1 MDEGTVG
8 AFDTILTGINKVGKA
23 IDTVAIAGGAAFVGM
38 GKSALSSLA
47 DYQQLSGGIEKLF
60 GSDAQSVIDNA
71 SKAFKTAGVSMN
83 EYMQQVT
90 GFSASLI
97 SSLGGDTAKAAQYA
111 DRIITDMADNA
122 NTFGTSLTSI
132 QYAYQGF
139 AKQNYTMLDNLRLGY
154 GGTKEEMERLI
165 SDASKMKEEQ
175 QQLNVVVKEGDMS
188 FGNIA
193 NAISVVQKKMN
204 ITGTTTRE
212 ASQTI
217 SGSISQMKAAWQNLL
232 TSIGT
237 GNNFEQALNDFVDSV
252 RTVANNI
259 GPAIKQMAPRLTQA
273 FIQVFQEIG
282 PIIAD
287 VITDMFVGALKSIP
301 KVISQTNS
309 VTKAF
314 IAMAAAIKGIQ
325 GLVVFV
331 NLVNQTSKL
340 ITNMKALKNWWDLA
354 GLALAKNT
362 IETIADTA
370 AKLANAVATG
380 VATVAQMALNA
391 AMAAAPYA
399 LVALLIAGLVA
410 GLALLVKHLYEA
422 TDGFQDWSSVS
433 ESFSNMMGKIG
444 GAIDNA
450 IHKIHQFGK
459 DTGITDAISN
469 ASQKINSF
477 LGNINSK
484 VANAISQVGSSI
496 KNGLSS
502 AIVNV
507 GNRLSDMGQSFSN
520 GFGNVVSTVSN
531 AMNNIGQTIRG
542 TASSFGNYASSGLSS
557 LSSNFS
563 NTLNNISSNISNWGS
578 TISSAFSNTFNSI
591 LTSVSNW
598 GSNMVS
604 SASTAV
610 NNMIDS
616 IKKAFSNIANDFASI
631 GANIVNGILKGFTN
645 TWNNFV
651 YKVKQGV
658 EDVKKLFQSM
668 FDIHSPSR
676 WFKWIGEMCVAGFDE
691 GFSDFGDNS
700 LDNVNTK
707 LNSTL
712 GSVQASVSGGQV
724 GLGGYTQ
731 IVNVN
736 QQISTPDELAR
747 AIRNETRMGIMTGAY
762 A

>member
-1 MDEGTVG
+1 MDSGTVG
-8 AFDTILTGINKVGKA
+8 AFNSILTGINKVGKA

-71 SKAFKTAGVSMN
+71 SKAFKTAGVSIN

-154 GGTKEEMERLI
+154 GGTASEMERLI
-165 SDASKMKEEQ
+165 SDASKMVKEQ
-175 QQLNVVVKEGDMS
+175 QELNVTVKEGDMS

-193 NAISVVQKKMN
+193 NAISVVQKRMQ
-204 ITGTTTRE
+204 ITGTTARE

-232 TSIGT
+232 TAIGT
-237 GNNFEQALNDFVDSV
+237 GDNLDQALNDFVDSV
-252 RTVANNI
+252 QTVADNI
-259 GPAIKQMAPRLTQA
+259 GPAIKEMAPRLTQA
-273 FIQVFQEIG
+273 FIQVFREIG

-287 VITDMFVGALKSIP
+287 VITDVFVGALKSIP
-301 KVISQTNS
+301 QLISQTNG

-314 IAMAAAIKGIQ
+314 IALGVAIKGIQ
-325 GLVVFV
+325 AAVIFV
-331 NLVNQTSKL
+331 KMANDVSKFAQNLNSAVNWMRNL
-340 ITNMKALKNWWDLA
+340 NLA
-354 GLALAKNT
+354 EIK
-362 IETIADTA
+362 ETISAG
-370 AKLANAVATG
+370 ANAIAKIAQAGATTI
-380 VATVAQMALNA
+380 ATVAQMALNA

-410 GLALLVKHLYEA
+410 GLALLVKHLYEV
-422 TDGFQDWSSVS
+422 TDGFTDWSIVS
-433 ESFSNMMGKIG
+433 DTMNKIKES
-444 GAIDNA
+444 IDNV
-450 IHKIHQFGK
+450 IQKIHQLGK

-477 LGNINSK
+477 FGNINSK
-484 VANAISQVGSSI
+484 VATAISQVGSSI

-502 AIVNV
+502 AVVNV
-507 GNRLSDMGQSFSN
+507 GNRLSDMGQSFSY
-520 GFGNVVSTVSN
+520 GFSNITSTVSN
-531 AMNNIGQTIRG
+531 AMNNIGQNIRG
-542 TASSFGNYASSGLSS
+542 TASSFGNYVSSGLST
-557 LSSNFS
+557 LSSTFI
-563 NTLNNISSNISNWGS
+563 NTFNGILSSVGNWGS
-578 TISSAFSNTFNSI
+578 SMYNS
-591 LTSVSNW
+591 
-598 GSNMVS
+598 
-604 SASTAV
+604 AV
-610 NNMIDS
+610 NAVQNMIS
-616 IKKAFSNIANDFASI
+616 GIKNAFSNIVNEFKNI
-631 GANIVNGILKGFTN
+631 GANIVNGILSGFTN
-645 TWNNFV
+645 TWDKFV
-651 YKVKQGV
+651 SKVKSGV

-691 GFSDFGDNS
+691 GFSDFGNNS

-707 LNSTL
+707 LSSTL

>member
-1 MDEGTVG
+1 MDSGTVG

-23 IDTVAIAGGAAFVGM
+23 IDAVAIAGGAAFVGM

-60 GSDAQSVIDNA
+60 GADAQSVIDNA

-83 EYMQQVT
+83 DYMQQVT

-165 SDASKMKEEQ
+165 SDASKMKVEQ

-193 NAISVVQKKMN
+193 NAISVVQKNMN
-204 ITGTTTRE
+204 ITGTTARE

-217 SGSISQMKAAWQNLL
+217 SGSIAQMKAAWQNLL

-237 GNNFEQALNDFVDSV
+237 GKNLDQALNDFVGSV
-252 RTVANNI
+252 QTVADNI
-259 GPAIKQMAPRLTQA
+259 GPAIKEMAPRLTQA
-273 FIQVFQEIG
+273 FIQVFREIG

-287 VITDMFVGALKSIP
+287 VITDVFVGALKSIP
-301 KVISQTNS
+301 QLISQTS
-309 VTKAF
+309 SLTKAF
-314 IAMAAAIKGIQ
+314 IAMGVAIKGIQ
-325 GLVVFV
+325 AAVIFV
-331 NLVNQTSKL
+331 KMANDVSKFAQNLNSAVNWMRNL
-340 ITNMKALKNWWDLA
+340 NLA
-354 GLALAKNT
+354 E
-362 IETIADTA
+362 IRETISAG
-370 AKLANAVATG
+370 ANAVAKIAQAAATG
-380 VATVAQMALNA
+380 IATVAQMALNA

-410 GLALLVKHLYEA
+410 GLALLVKHLYDV
-422 TDGFQDWSSVS
+422 TDGFTNWSAVTDTIQSTLDNLKSVFQPLIDK
-433 ESFSNMMGKIG
+433 FSQIK
-444 GAIDNA
+444 DNA
-450 IHKIHQFGK
+450 VGAFNAMRYNVK
-459 DTGITDAISN
+459 DSLHNIATEITNSVNQMGTNFNTGFSSMIT
-469 ASQKINSF
+469 
-477 LGNINSK
+477 
-484 VANAISQVGSSI
+484 
-496 KNGLSS
+496 S
-502 AIVNV
+502 A
-507 GNRLSDMGQSFSN
+507 GNRLSDMRQSFSY
-520 GFGNVVSTVSN
+520 GFSNITSTVSN
-531 AMNNIGQTIRG
+531 AMNNIGQSIRG
-542 TASSFGNYASSGLSS
+542 TASSFGNYVSSGLSS
-557 LSSNFS
+557 LSATFT
-563 NTLNNISSNISNWGS
+563 NTFNGILSSVGNWGS
-578 TISSAFSNTFNSI
+578 SMYNS
-591 LTSVSNW
+591 
-598 GSNMVS
+598 
-604 SASTAV
+604 AV
-610 NNMIDS
+610 NAVQNMIS
-616 IKKAFSNIANDFASI
+616 GIKNAFSNIVNEFKNI
-631 GANIVNGILKGFTN
+631 GANIVNGILSGFTN
-645 TWNNFV
+645 TWDKFV
-651 YKVKQGV
+651 SKVKSGV

-691 GFSDFGDNS
+691 GFSDFGNNS

>member
-1 MDEGTVG
+1 MDSGTVG

-60 GSDAQSVIDNA
+60 GADAQSVIDNA
-71 SKAFKTAGVSMN
+71 SNAFKTAGVSMN

-165 SDASKMKEEQ
+165 SDASKMKVEQ

-193 NAISVVQKKMN
+193 NAISVVQKNMN
-204 ITGTTTRE
+204 ITGTTARE

-217 SGSISQMKAAWQNLL
+217 SGSIAQMKAAWQNLL
-232 TSIGT
+232 TAIGT
-237 GNNFEQALNDFVDSV
+237 GNNLDQALNDFVDSV
-252 RTVANNI
+252 QTVADNI
-259 GPAIKQMAPRLTQA
+259 GPAIKEMAPRLTQA
-273 FIQVFQEIG
+273 FIQVFREIG

-287 VITDMFVGALKSIP
+287 VITDVFVGALKSIP
-301 KVISQTNS
+301 QLISQTS
-309 VTKAF
+309 SLTKAF
-314 IAMAAAIKGIQ
+314 IAMGVAIKGIQ
-325 GLVVFV
+325 AAVIFV
-331 NLVNQTSKL
+331 KMANDVSKFAQNLNSAVNWMRNL
-340 ITNMKALKNWWDLA
+340 NLA
-354 GLALAKNT
+354 EIK
-362 IETIADTA
+362 ETISAG
-370 AKLANAVATG
+370 ANAIAKIAQAGATTI
-380 VATVAQMALNA
+380 ATVAQMALNA

-410 GLALLVKHLYEA
+410 GLALLVKHLYEV
-422 TDGFQDWSSVS
+422 TDGFTDWSIVS
-433 ESFSNMMGKIG
+433 DTMNKIKES
-444 GAIDNA
+444 IDNV
-450 IHKIHQFGK
+450 IQKIHQLGK

-477 LGNINSK
+477 FGNINSK
-484 VANAISQVGSSI
+484 VATAISQVGSSI

-502 AIVNV
+502 AVVNV
-507 GNRLSDMGQSFSN
+507 GNRLSDMGQSFSY
-520 GFGNVVSTVSN
+520 GFSNITSTVSN
-531 AMNNIGQTIRG
+531 AMNNIGQNIRG
-542 TASSFGNYASSGLSS
+542 TASSFGNYVSSGLST
-557 LSSNFS
+557 LSSTFI
-563 NTLNNISSNISNWGS
+563 NTFNGILSSVGNWGS
-578 TISSAFSNTFNSI
+578 SMYNS
-591 LTSVSNW
+591 
-598 GSNMVS
+598 
-604 SASTAV
+604 AV
-610 NNMIDS
+610 NAVQNMIS
-616 IKKAFSNIANDFASI
+616 GIKNAFSNIVNEFKNI
-631 GANIVNGILKGFTN
+631 GANIVNGILSGFTN
-645 TWNNFV
+645 TWDKFV
-651 YKVKQGV
+651 SKVKSGV

-691 GFSDFGDNS
+691 GFSDFGANS

-731 IVNVN
+731 IINVN

>member
-1 MDEGTVG
+1 MDSGTVG

-38 GKSALSSLA
+38 GKNAVSALA

-165 SDASKMKEEQ
+165 SDASKMKVEQ

-204 ITGTTTRE
+204 ITGTTARE

-217 SGSISQMKAAWQNLL
+217 SGSIAQMKAAWQNLL

-252 RTVANNI
+252 QTVADNI
-259 GPAIKQMAPRLTQA
+259 GPAIKEMAPRLTQA
-273 FIQVFQEIG
+273 FIQVFREIG

-287 VITDMFVGALKSIP
+287 VITDVFVGALKSIP
-301 KVISQTNS
+301 QLISQTS
-309 VTKAF
+309 SLTKAF
-314 IAMAAAIKGIQ
+314 IAMGVAIKGIQ
-325 GLVVFV
+325 VAVIFV
-331 NLVNQTSKL
+331 KMANDVSKFAQNLNSAVNWMRNL
-340 ITNMKALKNWWDLA
+340 NLA
-354 GLALAKNT
+354 E
-362 IETIADTA
+362 IRETISAG
-370 AKLANAVATG
+370 ANAVAKIAQAAATG
-380 VATVAQMALNA
+380 IATVAQMALNA

-410 GLALLVKHLYEA
+410 GLALLVKHLYEV
-422 TDGFQDWSSVS
+422 TDGFTDWSIVS
-433 ESFSNMMGKIG
+433 DTMNKIKES
-444 GAIDNA
+444 IDNV
-450 IHKIHQFGK
+450 IQKIHQLGK

-477 LGNINSK
+477 FGNINSK
-484 VANAISQVGSSI
+484 VATAISQVGSSI

-502 AIVNV
+502 AVVNV
-507 GNRLSDMGQSFSN
+507 GNRLSDMGQSFSY
-520 GFGNVVSTVSN
+520 GFSNITSTVSN
-531 AMNNIGQTIRG
+531 AMNNIGQNIRG
-542 TASSFGNYASSGLSS
+542 TASSFGNYVSSGLGT
-557 LSSNFS
+557 LSSTFI
-563 NTLNNISSNISNWGS
+563 NTFNGILSSVGNWGS
-578 TISSAFSNTFNSI
+578 SMYNS
-591 LTSVSNW
+591 
-598 GSNMVS
+598 
-604 SASTAV
+604 AV
-610 NNMIDS
+610 NAVQNMIS
-616 IKKAFSNIANDFASI
+616 GIKNAFSNIVNEFKNI
-631 GANIVNGILKGFTN
+631 GANIVNGILSGFTN
-645 TWNNFV
+645 TWDKFV
-651 YKVKQGV
+651 SKVKSGV

-691 GFSDFGDNS
+691 GFSDFGNNS

-707 LNSTL
+707 LSSTL

-731 IVNVN
+731 IINVN

>member
-1 MDEGTVG
+1 MDSGTVG
-8 AFDTILTGINKVGKA
+8 AFDTILTGIDKVGKA

-38 GKSALSSLA
+38 GKNAVSALA

-165 SDASKMKEEQ
+165 SDASKMKVEQ

-193 NAISVVQKKMN
+193 NAISVVQKNMN
-204 ITGTTTRE
+204 ITGTTARE

-217 SGSISQMKAAWQNLL
+217 SGSIAQMKAAWQNLL
-232 TSIGT
+232 TAIGT
-237 GNNFEQALNDFVDSV
+237 GNNLDQALNDFVDSV
-252 RTVANNI
+252 QTVADNI
-259 GPAIKQMAPRLTQA
+259 GPAIKEMAPRLTQA
-273 FIQVFQEIG
+273 FIQVFREIG

-287 VITDMFVGALKSIP
+287 VITDVFVGALKSIP
-301 KVISQTNS
+301 QLISQTGS
-309 VTKAF
+309 LTKAF
-314 IAMAAAIKGIQ
+314 IAMGVAIKGIQ
-325 GLVVFV
+325 AAVIFV
-331 NLVNQTSKL
+331 KMANDVSKFAQNLNSAVNWMRNL
-340 ITNMKALKNWWDLA
+340 NLA
-354 GLALAKNT
+354 EIK
-362 IETIADTA
+362 ETISAG
-370 AKLANAVATG
+370 ANAVAKIAQAAATG
-380 VATVAQMALNA
+380 IATVAQMALNA

-410 GLALLVKHLYEA
+410 GLALLVKHLYEV
-422 TDGFQDWSSVS
+422 TDGFTDWSIVS
-433 ESFSNMMGKIG
+433 DTMNKIKES
-444 GAIDNA
+444 IDNV
-450 IHKIHQFGK
+450 IQKIHQLGK

-477 LGNINSK
+477 FGNINSK
-484 VANAISQVGSSI
+484 VATAISQVGSLI

-502 AIVNV
+502 AVVNV
-507 GNRLSDMGQSFSN
+507 GNRLSDMGQSFSY
-520 GFGNVVSTVSN
+520 GFSNITSTVSN
-531 AMNNIGQTIRG
+531 AMNNIGQNIRG
-542 TASSFGNYASSGLSS
+542 TASSFGNYVSSGLST
-557 LSSNFS
+557 LSSTFI
-563 NTLNNISSNISNWGS
+563 NTFNGILSSVGNWGS
-578 TISSAFSNTFNSI
+578 SMYNS
-591 LTSVSNW
+591 
-598 GSNMVS
+598 
-604 SASTAV
+604 AV
-610 NNMIDS
+610 NAVQNMIS
-616 IKKAFSNIANDFASI
+616 GIKNAFSNIVNEFKNI
-631 GANIVNGILKGFTN
+631 GANIVNGILSGFTN
-645 TWNNFV
+645 TWDKFV
-651 YKVKQGV
+651 SKVKSGV

-691 GFSDFGDNS
+691 GFSDFGANS

-731 IVNVN
+731 IINVN

>member
-1 MDEGTVG
+1 MDSGTVG
-8 AFDTILTGINKVGKA
+8 AFNSILTGINKVGKA

-71 SKAFKTAGVSMN
+71 SKAFKTAGVSIN

-154 GGTKEEMERLI
+154 GGTASEMERLI
-165 SDASKMKEEQ
+165 SDASKMVKEQ
-175 QQLNVVVKEGDMS
+175 QELNVTVKEGDMS

-193 NAISVVQKKMN
+193 NAISVVQKRMQ
-204 ITGTTTRE
+204 ITGTTARE

-232 TSIGT
+232 TAIGT
-237 GNNFEQALNDFVDSV
+237 GDNLDQALNDFVDSV
-252 RTVANNI
+252 QTVADNI
-259 GPAIKQMAPRLTQA
+259 GPAIKEMAPRLTQA
-273 FIQVFQEIG
+273 FIQVFREIG

-287 VITDMFVGALKSIP
+287 VITDVFVGALKSIP
-301 KVISQTNS
+301 QLISQTNG

-314 IAMAAAIKGIQ
+314 IALGVAIKGIQ
-325 GLVVFV
+325 AAVIFV
-331 NLVNQTSKL
+331 KMANDVSKFAQNLNSAVNWMRNL
-340 ITNMKALKNWWDLA
+340 NLA
-354 GLALAKNT
+354 EIK
-362 IETIADTA
+362 ETISAG
-370 AKLANAVATG
+370 ANAIAKIAQAAATG
-380 VATVAQMALNA
+380 IATVAQMALNA

-410 GLALLVKHLYEA
+410 GLALLVKHLYEV
-422 TDGFQDWSSVS
+422 TDGFTDWSIVS
-433 ESFSNMMGKIG
+433 DTMNKIKES
-444 GAIDNA
+444 IDNV
-450 IHKIHQFGK
+450 IQKIHQLGK

-477 LGNINSK
+477 FGNINSK
-484 VANAISQVGSSI
+484 VATAISQVGSSI

-502 AIVNV
+502 AVVNV
-507 GNRLSDMGQSFSN
+507 GNRLSDMGQSFSY
-520 GFGNVVSTVSN
+520 GFSNITSTVSN
-531 AMNNIGQTIRG
+531 AMNNIGQNIRG
-542 TASSFGNYASSGLSS
+542 TASSFGNYVSSGLST
-557 LSSNFS
+557 LSSTFI
-563 NTLNNISSNISNWGS
+563 NTFNGILSSVGNWGS
-578 TISSAFSNTFNSI
+578 SMYNS
-591 LTSVSNW
+591 
-598 GSNMVS
+598 
-604 SASTAV
+604 AV
-610 NNMIDS
+610 NAVQNMIS
-616 IKKAFSNIANDFASI
+616 GIKNAFSNIVNEFKNI
-631 GANIVNGILKGFTN
+631 GANIVNGILSGFTN
-645 TWNNFV
+645 TWDKFV
-651 YKVKQGV
+651 SKVKSGV

-691 GFSDFGDNS
+691 GFSDLGNNS

-707 LNSTL
+707 LSSTL

-731 IVNVN
+731 IINVN

>member
-1 MDEGTVG
+1 MDSGTVG
-8 AFDTILTGINKVGKA
+8 AFNSILTGINKIGKA
-23 IDTVAIAGGAAFVGM
+23 IDTVAIAGGAAFVGI

-60 GSDAQSVIDNA
+60 GADAQSVIDNA

-83 EYMQQVT
+83 DYMQQVT

-165 SDASKMKEEQ
+165 SDASKMKVEQ

-204 ITGTTTRE
+204 ITGTTARE

-232 TSIGT
+232 TAIGT
-237 GNNFEQALNDFVDSV
+237 GDNLDQALNDFVDSV
-252 RTVANNI
+252 QTVADNI
-259 GPAIKQMAPRLTQA
+259 GPAIKEMAPRLTQA
-273 FIQVFQEIG
+273 FIQVFREIG

-287 VITDMFVGALKSIP
+287 VITDIFVGALKSIP
-301 KVISQTNS
+301 QLISQTS
-309 VTKAF
+309 SLTKAF
-314 IAMAAAIKGIQ
+314 IAMGVAIKGIQ
-325 GLVVFV
+325 AAVIFV
-331 NLVNQTSKL
+331 KMANDVSKFAQNLNSAVNWMRNLNLTEIK
-340 ITNMKALKNWWDLA
+340 
-354 GLALAKNT
+354 
-362 IETIADTA
+362 ETISAG
-370 AKLANAVATG
+370 ANAVAKIAQAGATTI
-380 VATVAQMALNA
+380 ATVAQMALNA

-410 GLALLVKHLYEA
+410 GLALLVKHLYEV
-422 TDGFQDWSSVS
+422 TDGFTDWSIVS
-433 ESFSNMMGKIG
+433 DTMNKIKES
-444 GAIDNA
+444 IDNV
-450 IHKIHQFGK
+450 IQKIHQLGK

-477 LGNINSK
+477 FGNINSK

-502 AIVNV
+502 AVVNV
-507 GNRLSDMGQSFSN
+507 GNRLSDMGQSFSY
-520 GFGNVVSTVSN
+520 GFSNITSTVSN
-531 AMNNIGQTIRG
+531 AMNNIGQNIRG
-542 TASSFGNYASSGLSS
+542 TASSFGNYVSSGLST
-557 LSSNFS
+557 LSSTFI
-563 NTLNNISSNISNWGS
+563 NTFNGILSSVGNWGS
-578 TISSAFSNTFNSI
+578 SMYNS
-591 LTSVSNW
+591 
-598 GSNMVS
+598 
-604 SASTAV
+604 AV
-610 NNMIDS
+610 NAVQNMIS
-616 IKKAFSNIANDFASI
+616 GIKNAFSNIVNEFKNI
-631 GANIVNGILKGFTN
+631 GANIVNGILSGFTN
-645 TWNNFV
+645 TWDKFV
-651 YKVKQGV
+651 SKVKSGV

-691 GFSDFGDNS
+691 GFSDFGANS

>member
-1 MDEGTVG
+1 MDSGTVG
-8 AFDTILTGINKVGKA
+8 AFDTILTGVNKVGKA

-38 GKSALSSLA
+38 GKNAISALA

-165 SDASKMKEEQ
+165 SDASKMKVEQ

-193 NAISVVQKKMN
+193 NAISVVQKNMN
-204 ITGTTTRE
+204 ITGTTARE

-217 SGSISQMKAAWQNLL
+217 SGSIAQMKAAWQNLL
-232 TSIGT
+232 TAIGT
-237 GNNFEQALNDFVDSV
+237 GDNLDQALNDFVDSV
-252 RTVANNI
+252 QTVADNI
-259 GPAIKQMAPRLTQA
+259 GPAIKEMAPRLTQA
-273 FIQVFQEIG
+273 FIQVFREIG

-287 VITDMFVGALKSIP
+287 VIADVFVGALKSIP
-301 KVISQTNS
+301 QLISQTNS
-309 VTKAF
+309 LTKAF
-314 IAMAAAIKGIQ
+314 IAMGVAIKGIQ
-325 GLVVFV
+325 AAVIFV
-331 NLVNQTSKL
+331 KMANDVSKFAQNLNSAVNWMRNL
-340 ITNMKALKNWWDLA
+340 NLA
-354 GLALAKNT
+354 EIK
-362 IETIADTA
+362 ETISAG
-370 AKLANAVATG
+370 ANAVAKIAQAAATG
-380 VATVAQMALNA
+380 IATVAQMALNA

-410 GLALLVKHLYEA
+410 GLALLVKHLYEV
-422 TDGFQDWSSVS
+422 TDGFTDWSIVS
-433 ESFSNMMGKIG
+433 DTMNKING
-444 GAIDNA
+444 SIDNV
-450 IHKIHQFGK
+450 IQKIHQFGK

-477 LGNINSK
+477 FGNINSK
-484 VANAISQVGSSI
+484 VATAISQVGSSI

-502 AIVNV
+502 AVVNV
-507 GNRLSDMGQSFSN
+507 GNRLSDMGQSFSY
-520 GFGNVVSTVSN
+520 GFSNITSTVSN
-531 AMNNIGQTIRG
+531 AMNNIGQNIRG
-542 TASSFGNYASSGLSS
+542 TASSFGNYVSSGLSS
-557 LSSNFS
+557 LSATFT
-563 NTLNNISSNISNWGS
+563 NTFNGILSSVGNWGS
-578 TISSAFSNTFNSI
+578 SMYNS
-591 LTSVSNW
+591 
-598 GSNMVS
+598 
-604 SASTAV
+604 AV
-610 NNMIDS
+610 NAVQNMIS
-616 IKKAFSNIANDFASI
+616 GIKNAFSNIVNEFKNI
-631 GANIVNGILKGFTN
+631 GANIVNGILSGFTN
-645 TWNNFV
+645 TWDKFV
-651 YKVKQGV
+651 SKVKSGV

-691 GFSDFGDNS
+691 GFSDFGANS

-724 GLGGYTQ
+724 GIGGYTQ

>member
-1 MDEGTVG
+1 MDSGTVG
-8 AFDTILTGINKVGKA
+8 AFNSILTGINKVGKA

-60 GSDAQSVIDNA
+60 GADAQSVIDNA
-71 SKAFKTAGVSMN
+71 SKAFKTAGVSIN

-154 GGTKEEMERLI
+154 GGTASEMERLI
-165 SDASKMKEEQ
+165 SDASKMVKEQ
-175 QQLNVVVKEGDMS
+175 QELNVTVKEGDMS

-193 NAISVVQKKMN
+193 NAISVVQKRMQ
-204 ITGTTTRE
+204 ITGTTARE

-232 TSIGT
+232 TAIGT
-237 GNNFEQALNDFVDSV
+237 GDNLDQALNDFVDSV
-252 RTVANNI
+252 QTVADNI
-259 GPAIKQMAPRLTQA
+259 GPAIKEMAPRLTQA
-273 FIQVFQEIG
+273 FIQVFREIG

-287 VITDMFVGALKSIP
+287 VITDIFVGALKSIP
-301 KVISQTNS
+301 QLISQTNG

-314 IAMAAAIKGIQ
+314 IAMGVAIKGIQ
-325 GLVVFV
+325 AAVIFV
-331 NLVNQTSKL
+331 KMANDVSKFAQNLNSAVNWMRNL
-340 ITNMKALKNWWDLA
+340 NLA
-354 GLALAKNT
+354 EIK
-362 IETIADTA
+362 ETISAG
-370 AKLANAVATG
+370 ANAVAKIAQAAATG
-380 VATVAQMALNA
+380 IATVAQMALNA

-410 GLALLVKHLYEA
+410 GLALLVKHLYEV
-422 TDGFQDWSSVS
+422 TDGFTDWSIVS
-433 ESFSNMMGKIG
+433 DTMNKIKES
-444 GAIDNA
+444 IDNV
-450 IHKIHQFGK
+450 IQKIHQLGK

-477 LGNINSK
+477 FGNINSK
-484 VANAISQVGSSI
+484 VATAISQVGSSI

-502 AIVNV
+502 AVVNV
-507 GNRLSDMGQSFSN
+507 GNRLSDMGQSFSY
-520 GFGNVVSTVSN
+520 GFSNITSTVSN
-531 AMNNIGQTIRG
+531 AMNNIGQSIRG
-542 TASSFGNYASSGLSS
+542 TASSFGNYVSSGLSS
-557 LSSNFS
+557 LSATFT
-563 NTLNNISSNISNWGS
+563 NTFNGILSSVGNWGS
-578 TISSAFSNTFNSI
+578 SMYNS
-591 LTSVSNW
+591 
-598 GSNMVS
+598 
-604 SASTAV
+604 AV
-610 NNMIDS
+610 NAVQNMIS
-616 IKKAFSNIANDFASI
+616 GIKNAFSNIVNEFKNI
-631 GANIVNGILKGFTN
+631 GANIVNGILSGFTN
-645 TWNNFV
+645 TWDKFV
-651 YKVKQGV
+651 SKVKSGV

-691 GFSDFGDNS
+691 GFSDFGNNS

-731 IVNVN
+731 IINVN

>member
-1 MDEGTVG
+1 MDSGTVG
-8 AFDTILTGINKVGKA
+8 AFNSILTGINKVGKA

-71 SKAFKTAGVSMN
+71 SKAFKTAGVSIN

-154 GGTKEEMERLI
+154 GGTASEMERLI
-165 SDASKMKEEQ
+165 SDASKMVKEQ
-175 QQLNVVVKEGDMS
+175 QELNVTVKEGDMS

-193 NAISVVQKKMN
+193 NAISVVQKRMQ
-204 ITGTTTRE
+204 ITGTTARE

-232 TSIGT
+232 TAIGT
-237 GNNFEQALNDFVDSV
+237 GDNLDQALNDFVDSV

-259 GPAIKQMAPRLTQA
+259 GPAIKEMAPRLTQA
-273 FIQVFQEIG
+273 FIQVFREIG

-287 VITDMFVGALKSIP
+287 VITDVFVGALKSIP
-301 KVISQTNS
+301 QLISQTS
-309 VTKAF
+309 SLTKAF
-314 IAMAAAIKGIQ
+314 IAMGVAIKGIQ
-325 GLVVFV
+325 AAVIFV
-331 NLVNQTSKL
+331 KMANDVSKFAQNLNSAVNWMRNL
-340 ITNMKALKNWWDLA
+340 NLA
-354 GLALAKNT
+354 EIK
-362 IETIADTA
+362 ETISAG
-370 AKLANAVATG
+370 ANAVAKIAQAAATG
-380 VATVAQMALNA
+380 IATVAQMALNA

-410 GLALLVKHLYEA
+410 GLALLVKHLYEV
-422 TDGFQDWSSVS
+422 TDGFTDWSSVS
-433 ESFSNMMGKIG
+433 DTMNKIKES
-444 GAIDNA
+444 IDNV
-450 IHKIHQFGK
+450 IQKIHQFGK

-477 LGNINSK
+477 FGNINSK

-502 AIVNV
+502 AVVNV
-507 GNRLSDMGQSFSN
+507 GNRLSDMGQSFSY
-520 GFGNVVSTVSN
+520 GFSNITSTVSN
-531 AMNNIGQTIRG
+531 AMNNIGQNIRG
-542 TASSFGNYASSGLSS
+542 TASSFGNYVSSGLST
-557 LSSNFS
+557 LSSTFT
-563 NTLNNISSNISNWGS
+563 NTFNGILSSVGNWGS
-578 TISSAFSNTFNSI
+578 SMYNS
-591 LTSVSNW
+591 
-598 GSNMVS
+598 
-604 SASTAV
+604 AV
-610 NNMIDS
+610 NAVQNMIS
-616 IKKAFSNIANDFASI
+616 GIKNAFSNIVNEFKNI
-631 GANIVNGILKGFTN
+631 GANIVNGILSGFTN
-645 TWNNFV
+645 TWDKFV
-651 YKVKQGV
+651 SKVKSGV
-658 EDVKKLFQSM
+658 EDVKALFQSM

-691 GFSDFGDNS
+691 GFSDFGNNS

-707 LNSTL
+707 LSSTL

>member
-1 MDEGTVG
+1 MDSGTVG

-38 GKSALSSLA
+38 GKNAVSALA

-60 GSDAQSVIDNA
+60 GADAQSVIDNA
-71 SKAFKTAGVSMN
+71 SKAFKTAGVSIN

-165 SDASKMKEEQ
+165 SDASKMKVEQ
-175 QQLNVVVKEGDMS
+175 QQLNVAVKEGDMS

-193 NAISVVQKKMN
+193 NAISVVQKNMN
-204 ITGTTTRE
+204 ITGTTARE

-217 SGSISQMKAAWQNLL
+217 SGSIAQMKAAWQNLL
-232 TSIGT
+232 TAIGT
-237 GNNFEQALNDFVDSV
+237 GDNLDQALNDFVDSV
-252 RTVANNI
+252 QTVADNI
-259 GPAIKQMAPRLTQA
+259 GPAIKEMAPRLTQA
-273 FIQVFQEIG
+273 FIQVFREIG

-287 VITDMFVGALKSIP
+287 VIADVFVGALKSIP
-301 KVISQTNS
+301 QLIRQTS
-309 VTKAF
+309 SLTKAF
-314 IAMAAAIKGIQ
+314 IAMGVAIKGIQ
-325 GLVVFV
+325 AAVIFV
-331 NLVNQTSKL
+331 KMANDVSKFAQNLNSAVNWMRNL
-340 ITNMKALKNWWDLA
+340 NLA
-354 GLALAKNT
+354 EIK
-362 IETIADTA
+362 ETISAG
-370 AKLANAVATG
+370 ANAVAKIAQAAATG
-380 VATVAQMALNA
+380 IATVAQMALNA

-410 GLALLVKHLYEA
+410 GLALLVKHLYEV
-422 TDGFQDWSSVS
+422 TDGFTDWSIVS
-433 ESFSNMMGKIG
+433 DTMNKIKES
-444 GAIDNA
+444 IDNV
-450 IHKIHQFGK
+450 IQKIHQLGK

-469 ASQKINSF
+469 VSQKINSF
-477 LGNINSK
+477 FGNINSK
-484 VANAISQVGSSI
+484 VATAISQVGSSI

-502 AIVNV
+502 AVVNV
-507 GNRLSDMGQSFSN
+507 GNRLSDMGQSFSY
-520 GFGNVVSTVSN
+520 GFSNITSTVSN
-531 AMNNIGQTIRG
+531 AMNNIGQNIRG
-542 TASSFGNYASSGLSS
+542 TASSFGNYVSSGLST
-557 LSSNFS
+557 LSSTFI
-563 NTLNNISSNISNWGS
+563 NTFNGILSSVGNWGS
-578 TISSAFSNTFNSI
+578 SMYNS
-591 LTSVSNW
+591 
-598 GSNMVS
+598 
-604 SASTAV
+604 AV
-610 NNMIDS
+610 NAVQNMIS
-616 IKKAFSNIANDFASI
+616 GIKNAFSNIVNEFKNI
-631 GANIVNGILKGFTN
+631 GANIVNGILSGFTN
-645 TWNNFV
+645 TWDKFV
-651 YKVKQGV
+651 SKVKSGV

-691 GFSDFGDNS
+691 GFSDFGNNS

>member
-1 MDEGTVG
+1 MISSMDSGTVG
-8 AFDTILTGINKVGKA
+8 AFNSILTGINKVGKA

-60 GSDAQSVIDNA
+60 GADAQSVIDNA

-83 EYMQQVT
+83 DYMQQVT
-90 GFSASLI
+90 GFAASLI

-139 AKQNYTMLDNLRLGY
+139 AKGQYQLLDNLRLGY
-154 GGTKEEMERLI
+154 SGTKEEMERLI
-165 SDASKMKEEQ
+165 SDASKMKAEQ

-193 NAISVVQKKMN
+193 NAISVVQKNMN
-204 ITGTTTRE
+204 ITGTTARE

-217 SGSISQMKAAWQNLL
+217 SGSIAQMKAAWQNLL
-232 TSIGT
+232 TAIGT
-237 GNNFEQALNDFVDSV
+237 GNNLDQALNDFVDSV
-252 RTVANNI
+252 QTVADNI
-259 GPAIKQMAPRLTQA
+259 GPAIKEMAPRLTQA
-273 FIQVFQEIG
+273 FIQVFREIG

-287 VITDMFVGALKSIP
+287 VITDVFVGALKSIP
-301 KVISQTNS
+301 QLISQTS
-309 VTKAF
+309 SLTKAF
-314 IAMAAAIKGIQ
+314 IAMGVAIKGIQ
-325 GLVVFV
+325 AAVIFV
-331 NLVNQTSKL
+331 KMANDVSKFAQNLNSAVNWMRNL
-340 ITNMKALKNWWDLA
+340 NLA
-354 GLALAKNT
+354 EIK
-362 IETIADTA
+362 ETISAG
-370 AKLANAVATG
+370 ANAIAKIAQAGATTI
-380 VATVAQMALNA
+380 ATVAQMALNA

-410 GLALLVKHLYEA
+410 GLALLVKHLYEV
-422 TDGFQDWSSVS
+422 TDGFTDWSIVS
-433 ESFSNMMGKIG
+433 DTMNKIKES
-444 GAIDNA
+444 IDNV
-450 IHKIHQFGK
+450 IQKIHQLGK

-477 LGNINSK
+477 FGNINSK
-484 VANAISQVGSSI
+484 VATAISQVGSSI

-502 AIVNV
+502 AVVNV
-507 GNRLSDMGQSFSN
+507 GNRLSDMGQSFSY
-520 GFGNVVSTVSN
+520 GFSNITSTVSN
-531 AMNNIGQTIRG
+531 AMNNIGQNIRG
-542 TASSFGNYASSGLSS
+542 TASSFGNYVSSGLST
-557 LSSNFS
+557 LSSTFI
-563 NTLNNISSNISNWGS
+563 NTFNGILSSVGNWGS
-578 TISSAFSNTFNSI
+578 SMYNS
-591 LTSVSNW
+591 
-598 GSNMVS
+598 
-604 SASTAV
+604 AV
-610 NNMIDS
+610 NAVQNMIS
-616 IKKAFSNIANDFASI
+616 GIKNAFSNIVNEFKNI
-631 GANIVNGILKGFTN
+631 GANIVNGILSGFTN
-645 TWNNFV
+645 TWDKFV
-651 YKVKQGV
+651 SKVKSGV

-691 GFSDFGDNS
+691 GFSDFGANS

-731 IVNVN
+731 IINVN

>member
-1 MDEGTVG
+1 MDSGTVG
-8 AFDTILTGINKVGKA
+8 AFNSILTGINKVGKA

-38 GKSALSSLA
+38 GKSAVSALA

-154 GGTKEEMERLI
+154 GGTASEMERLI
-165 SDASKMKEEQ
+165 SDASKMVKEQ
-175 QQLNVVVKEGDMS
+175 QELNVTVKEGDMS

-193 NAISVVQKKMN
+193 NAISVVQKRMQ
-204 ITGTTTRE
+204 ITGTTARE

-232 TSIGT
+232 TAIGT
-237 GNNFEQALNDFVDSV
+237 GDNLDQALNDFVDSV
-252 RTVANNI
+252 QTVADNI
-259 GPAIKQMAPRLTQA
+259 GPAIKEMAPRLTQA
-273 FIQVFQEIG
+273 FIQVFREIG

-287 VITDMFVGALKSIP
+287 VITDVFIGALKSIP
-301 KVISQTNS
+301 QLISQTS
-309 VTKAF
+309 SLTKAF

-325 GLVVFV
+325 GLIVFV

-340 ITNMKALKNWWDLA
+340 ITNMKALKDWWDLA

-370 AKLANAVATG
+370 AKIANAVATG

-410 GLALLVKHLYEA
+410 GLALLVKHLYEV
-422 TDGFQDWSSVS
+422 TDGFTDWSAVTDTIQASLDNLKSVFQPLIDK
-433 ESFSNMMGKIG
+433 FSQIK
-444 GAIDNA
+444 DNA
-450 IHKIHQFGK
+450 VGAFNAMRYNVK
-459 DTGITDAISN
+459 DSLHNIATEITNSVNQMGTNFNTGFSSMIT
-469 ASQKINSF
+469 
-477 LGNINSK
+477 
-484 VANAISQVGSSI
+484 
-496 KNGLSS
+496 S
-502 AIVNV
+502 A
-507 GNRLSDMGQSFSN
+507 GNRLSDMRQSFSY
-520 GFGNVVSTVSN
+520 GFSNITSTVSN
-531 AMNNIGQTIRG
+531 AMNNIGQSIRG
-542 TASSFGNYASSGLSS
+542 TASSFGNYVSSGLSS
-557 LSSNFS
+557 LSSTFI
-563 NTLNNISSNISNWGS
+563 NTFNGILSSVGNWGS
-578 TISSAFSNTFNSI
+578 SMYNS
-591 LTSVSNW
+591 
-598 GSNMVS
+598 
-604 SASTAV
+604 AV
-610 NNMIDS
+610 NAVQNMIS
-616 IKKAFSNIANDFASI
+616 GIKNAFSNIVNEFKNI
-631 GANIVNGILKGFTN
+631 GANIVNGILSGFTN
-645 TWNNFV
+645 TWDKFV
-651 YKVKQGV
+651 SKVKSGV

-691 GFSDFGDNS
+691 GFSDFGNNS

>member
-1 MDEGTVG
+1 MDSGTVG

-38 GKSALSSLA
+38 GKSAVSALA

-122 NTFGTSLTSI
+122 NTFGTALYEV
-132 QYAYQGF
+132 QNAYQGF
-139 AKQNYTMLDNLRLGY
+139 AKGQYQLLDNLRLGY
-154 GGTKEEMERLI
+154 SGTKEEMERLI
-165 SDASKMKEEQ
+165 SDASKMKVEQ

-204 ITGTTTRE
+204 ITGTTARE

-217 SGSISQMKAAWQNLL
+217 SGSIAQMKAAWQNLL
-232 TSIGT
+232 TAIGT
-237 GNNFEQALNDFVDSV
+237 GNNLDQALNDFVDSV
-252 RTVANNI
+252 QTVADNI
-259 GPAIKQMAPRLTQA
+259 GPAIKEMAPRLTQA
-273 FIQVFQEIG
+273 FIQVFREIG

-287 VITDMFVGALKSIP
+287 VIADVFVGALKSIP
-301 KVISQTNS
+301 QLISQTS
-309 VTKAF
+309 SLTKAF
-314 IAMAAAIKGIQ
+314 IAMGVAIKSIQ
-325 GLVVFV
+325 AAVIFV
-331 NLVNQTSKL
+331 KMANDVSKFAQNLNSAVNWMRNL
-340 ITNMKALKNWWDLA
+340 NLA
-354 GLALAKNT
+354 EIK
-362 IETIADTA
+362 ETISAG
-370 AKLANAVATG
+370 ANAVAKIAQAAATG
-380 VATVAQMALNA
+380 IATVAQMALNA

-410 GLALLVKHLYEA
+410 GLALLVKHLYEV
-422 TDGFQDWSSVS
+422 TDGFTDWSIVS
-433 ESFSNMMGKIG
+433 DTMNKIKES
-444 GAIDNA
+444 IDNV
-450 IHKIHQFGK
+450 IQKIHQLGK

-477 LGNINSK
+477 FGNINSK
-484 VANAISQVGSSI
+484 VATAISQVGSSI

-502 AIVNV
+502 AVVNV
-507 GNRLSDMGQSFSN
+507 GNRLSDMGQSFSY
-520 GFGNVVSTVSN
+520 GFSNITSTVSN
-531 AMNNIGQTIRG
+531 AMNNIGQNIRG
-542 TASSFGNYASSGLSS
+542 TASSFGNYVSSGLST
-557 LSSNFS
+557 LSSTFI
-563 NTLNNISSNISNWGS
+563 NTFNGILSSVGNWGS
-578 TISSAFSNTFNSI
+578 SMYNS
-591 LTSVSNW
+591 
-598 GSNMVS
+598 
-604 SASTAV
+604 AV
-610 NNMIDS
+610 NAVQNMIS
-616 IKKAFSNIANDFASI
+616 GIKNAFSNIVNEFKNI
-631 GANIVNGILKGFTN
+631 GANIVNGILSGFTN
-645 TWNNFV
+645 TWDKFV
-651 YKVKQGV
+651 SKVKSGV

-691 GFSDFGDNS
+691 GFSDFGANS

-731 IVNVN
+731 IINVN

>member
-1 MDEGTVG
+1 MDSGTVG

-38 GKSALSSLA
+38 GKNAVSALA

-122 NTFGTSLTSI
+122 NTFGTALSEV
-132 QYAYQGF
+132 QNAYQGF
-139 AKQNYTMLDNLRLGY
+139 AKGQYQLLDNLRLGY
-154 GGTKEEMERLI
+154 SGTKEEMERLI
-165 SDASKMKEEQ
+165 SDASKMKVEQ

-193 NAISVVQKKMN
+193 NAISVVQKNMN
-204 ITGTTTRE
+204 ITGTTARE

-217 SGSISQMKAAWQNLL
+217 SGSIAQMKAAWQNLL
-232 TSIGT
+232 TAIGT
-237 GNNFEQALNDFVDSV
+237 GNNLDQALNDFVDSV
-252 RTVANNI
+252 QTVADNI
-259 GPAIKQMAPRLTQA
+259 GPAIKEMAPRLTQA
-273 FIQVFQEIG
+273 FIQVFREIG

-287 VITDMFVGALKSIP
+287 VITDVFVGALKSIP
-301 KVISQTNS
+301 QLISQTGS
-309 VTKAF
+309 LTKAF
-314 IAMAAAIKGIQ
+314 IAMGVAIKGIQ
-325 GLVVFV
+325 AAVIFV
-331 NLVNQTSKL
+331 KMANDVSKFAQNLNSAVNWMRNL
-340 ITNMKALKNWWDLA
+340 NLA
-354 GLALAKNT
+354 EIK
-362 IETIADTA
+362 ETISAG
-370 AKLANAVATG
+370 ANAVAKIAQAAATG
-380 VATVAQMALNA
+380 IATVAQMALNA

-410 GLALLVKHLYEA
+410 GLALLVKHLYEV
-422 TDGFQDWSSVS
+422 TDGFTDWSIVS
-433 ESFSNMMGKIG
+433 DTMNKIKES
-444 GAIDNA
+444 IDNV
-450 IHKIHQFGK
+450 IQKIHQLGK

-477 LGNINSK
+477 FGNINSK
-484 VANAISQVGSSI
+484 VATAISQVGSSI

-502 AIVNV
+502 AVVNV
-507 GNRLSDMGQSFSN
+507 GNRLSDMGQSFSY
-520 GFGNVVSTVSN
+520 GFSNITSTVSN
-531 AMNNIGQTIRG
+531 AMNNIGQNIRG
-542 TASSFGNYASSGLSS
+542 TASSFGNYVSSGLST
-557 LSSNFS
+557 LSSTFI
-563 NTLNNISSNISNWGS
+563 NTFNGILSSVGNWGS
-578 TISSAFSNTFNSI
+578 SMYNS
-591 LTSVSNW
+591 
-598 GSNMVS
+598 
-604 SASTAV
+604 AV
-610 NNMIDS
+610 NAVQNMIS
-616 IKKAFSNIANDFASI
+616 GIKNAFSNIVNEFKNI
-631 GANIVNGILKGFTN
+631 GANIVNGILSGFTN
-645 TWNNFV
+645 TWDKFV
-651 YKVKQGV
+651 SKVKSGV

-691 GFSDFGDNS
+691 GFSDFGANS

-731 IVNVN
+731 IINVN

>member
-1 MDEGTVG
+1 MDSGTVG
-8 AFDTILTGINKVGKA
+8 AFDTILTGINKIGKA

-38 GKSALSSLA
+38 GKTAVSALA

-60 GSDAQSVIDNA
+60 GADAQSVIDNA

-165 SDASKMKEEQ
+165 SDASKMKVEQ

-193 NAISVVQKKMN
+193 NAISVVQKNMN
-204 ITGTTTRE
+204 ITGTTARE

-217 SGSISQMKAAWQNLL
+217 SGSIAQMKAAWQNLL
-232 TSIGT
+232 TAIGT
-237 GNNFEQALNDFVDSV
+237 GNNLDQALNDFVDSV

-259 GPAIKQMAPRLTQA
+259 GPAIKEMAPRLTQA
-273 FIQVFQEIG
+273 FIQVFREIG

-287 VITDMFVGALKSIP
+287 VITDVFVGALKSIP
-301 KVISQTNS
+301 QLISQTS
-309 VTKAF
+309 SLTKAF
-314 IAMAAAIKGIQ
+314 IAMGVAIKGIQ
-325 GLVVFV
+325 AAVIFVKMANDVSKFAQNLNSAVNWMRNLKLVEI
-331 NLVNQTSKL
+331 K
-340 ITNMKALKNWWDLA
+340 
-354 GLALAKNT
+354 
-362 IETIADTA
+362 ETISAG
-370 AKLANAVATG
+370 ANAVVKIAQAAATG
-380 VATVAQMALNA
+380 IATVAQMALNA

-410 GLALLVKHLYEA
+410 GLALLVKHLYEV
-422 TDGFQDWSSVS
+422 TDGFTDWSIVS
-433 ESFSNMMGKIG
+433 DTMNKIKES
-444 GAIDNA
+444 IDNV
-450 IHKIHQFGK
+450 IQKIHQFGK

-477 LGNINSK
+477 FGNINSK

-502 AIVNV
+502 AVVNV
-507 GNRLSDMGQSFSN
+507 GNRLSDMGQSFSY
-520 GFGNVVSTVSN
+520 GFSNITSTVSN
-531 AMNNIGQTIRG
+531 AMNNIGQSIRG
-542 TASSFGNYASSGLSS
+542 TASSFGNYVSSGLSS
-557 LSSNFS
+557 LSATFT
-563 NTLNNISSNISNWGS
+563 NTFNGILSSVGNWGS
-578 TISSAFSNTFNSI
+578 SMYNS
-591 LTSVSNW
+591 
-598 GSNMVS
+598 
-604 SASTAV
+604 AV
-610 NNMIDS
+610 NAVQNMIS
-616 IKKAFSNIANDFASI
+616 GIKNAFSNIVNEFKNI
-631 GANIVNGILKGFTN
+631 GANIVNGILSGFTN
-645 TWNNFV
+645 TWDKFV
-651 YKVKQGV
+651 SKVKSGV

-691 GFSDFGDNS
+691 GFSDFGNNS

-707 LNSTL
+707 LSSTL

-731 IVNVN
+731 IINVN

>member
-1 MDEGTVG
+1 MDSGTVG
-8 AFDTILTGINKVGKA
+8 AFDTILTGIDKVGKA

-165 SDASKMKEEQ
+165 SDASKMKVEQ

-193 NAISVVQKKMN
+193 NAISVVQKNMN
-204 ITGTTTRE
+204 ITGTTARE

-217 SGSISQMKAAWQNLL
+217 SGSIAQMKAAWQNLL
-232 TSIGT
+232 TAIGT
-237 GNNFEQALNDFVDSV
+237 GNNLDQALNDFVDSV
-252 RTVANNI
+252 QTVADNI
-259 GPAIKQMAPRLTQA
+259 GPAIKEMAPRLTQA
-273 FIQVFQEIG
+273 FIQVFREIG

-287 VITDMFVGALKSIP
+287 VITDVFVGALKSIP
-301 KVISQTNS
+301 QLISQTGS
-309 VTKAF
+309 LTKAF
-314 IAMAAAIKGIQ
+314 IAMGVAIKGIQ
-325 GLVVFV
+325 AAVIFV
-331 NLVNQTSKL
+331 KMANDVSKFAQNLNSAVNWMRNL
-340 ITNMKALKNWWDLA
+340 NLA
-354 GLALAKNT
+354 EIK
-362 IETIADTA
+362 ETISAG
-370 AKLANAVATG
+370 ANAVAKIAQAAATG
-380 VATVAQMALNA
+380 IATVAQMALNA

-410 GLALLVKHLYEA
+410 GLALLVKHLYEV
-422 TDGFQDWSSVS
+422 TDGFTDWSIVS
-433 ESFSNMMGKIG
+433 DTMNKIKES
-444 GAIDNA
+444 IDNV
-450 IHKIHQFGK
+450 IQKIHQLGK

-477 LGNINSK
+477 FGNINSK
-484 VANAISQVGSSI
+484 VATAISQVGSLI

-502 AIVNV
+502 AVVNV
-507 GNRLSDMGQSFSN
+507 GNRLSDMGQSFSY
-520 GFGNVVSTVSN
+520 GFSNITSTVSN
-531 AMNNIGQTIRG
+531 AMNNIGQNIRG
-542 TASSFGNYASSGLSS
+542 TASSFGNYVSSGLST
-557 LSSNFS
+557 LSSTFI
-563 NTLNNISSNISNWGS
+563 NTFNGILSSVGNWGS
-578 TISSAFSNTFNSI
+578 SMYNS
-591 LTSVSNW
+591 
-598 GSNMVS
+598 
-604 SASTAV
+604 AV
-610 NNMIDS
+610 NAVQNMIS
-616 IKKAFSNIANDFASI
+616 GIKNAFSNIVNEFKNI
-631 GANIVNGILKGFTN
+631 GANIVNGILSGFTN
-645 TWNNFV
+645 TWDKFV
-651 YKVKQGV
+651 SKVKSGV

-691 GFSDFGDNS
+691 GFSDFGANS

-731 IVNVN
+731 IINVN

>member
-1 MDEGTVG
+1 MDSGTVG

-165 SDASKMKEEQ
+165 SDASKMKVEQ

-193 NAISVVQKKMN
+193 NAISVVQKNMN
-204 ITGTTTRE
+204 ITGTTARE

-217 SGSISQMKAAWQNLL
+217 SGSIAQMKAAWQNLL
-232 TSIGT
+232 TAIGT
-237 GNNFEQALNDFVDSV
+237 GNNLDQALNDFVDSV
-252 RTVANNI
+252 QTVADNI
-259 GPAIKQMAPRLTQA
+259 GPAIKEMAPRLTQA
-273 FIQVFQEIG
+273 FIQVFREIG

-287 VITDMFVGALKSIP
+287 VITDVFVGALKSIP
-301 KVISQTNS
+301 QLISQTS
-309 VTKAF
+309 SLTKAF
-314 IAMAAAIKGIQ
+314 IAMGVAIKGIQ
-325 GLVVFV
+325 AAVIFV
-331 NLVNQTSKL
+331 KMANDVSKFAQNLNSAVNWMRNL
-340 ITNMKALKNWWDLA
+340 NIAE
-354 GLALAKNT
+354 
-362 IETIADTA
+362 IRETISAG
-370 AKLANAVATG
+370 ANAVAKIAQAGATTI
-380 VATVAQMALNA
+380 ATVAQMALNA

-410 GLALLVKHLYEA
+410 GLALLVKHLYEV
-422 TDGFQDWSSVS
+422 TDGFTDWSIVS
-433 ESFSNMMGKIG
+433 DTMNKIKES
-444 GAIDNA
+444 IDNV
-450 IHKIHQFGK
+450 IQKIHQLGK

-477 LGNINSK
+477 FGNINSK
-484 VANAISQVGSSI
+484 VATAISQVGSSI

-502 AIVNV
+502 AVVNV
-507 GNRLSDMGQSFSN
+507 GNRLSDMGQSFSY
-520 GFGNVVSTVSN
+520 GFSNITSTVSN
-531 AMNNIGQTIRG
+531 AMNNIGQNIRG
-542 TASSFGNYASSGLSS
+542 TASSFGNYVSSGLSS
-557 LSSNFS
+557 LSATFT
-563 NTLNNISSNISNWGS
+563 NTFNGILSSVGNWGS
-578 TISSAFSNTFNSI
+578 SMYNS
-591 LTSVSNW
+591 
-598 GSNMVS
+598 
-604 SASTAV
+604 AV
-610 NNMIDS
+610 NAVQNMIS
-616 IKKAFSNIANDFASI
+616 GIKNAFSNIVNEFKNI
-631 GANIVNGILKGFTN
+631 GANIVNGILSGFTN
-645 TWNNFV
+645 TWDKFV
-651 YKVKQGV
+651 SKVKQGV
-658 EDVKKLFQSM
+658 EDVKALFQSM

-691 GFSDFGDNS
+691 GFSDFGNNS

>member
-1 MDEGTVG
+1 MISSMDSGTVG
-8 AFDTILTGINKVGKA
+8 AFDTILTGINKIGKA

-38 GKSALSSLA
+38 GKTAVSALA

-60 GSDAQSVIDNA
+60 GADAQSVIDNA

-165 SDASKMKEEQ
+165 SDASKMKVEQ

-193 NAISVVQKKMN
+193 NAISVVQKNMN
-204 ITGTTTRE
+204 ITGTTARE

-217 SGSISQMKAAWQNLL
+217 SGSIAQMKAAWQNLL
-232 TSIGT
+232 TAIGT
-237 GNNFEQALNDFVDSV
+237 GNNLDQALNDFVDSV

-259 GPAIKQMAPRLTQA
+259 GPAIKEMAPRLTQA
-273 FIQVFQEIG
+273 FIQVFREIG

-287 VITDMFVGALKSIP
+287 VITDVFVGALKSIP
-301 KVISQTNS
+301 QLISQTS
-309 VTKAF
+309 SLTKAF
-314 IAMAAAIKGIQ
+314 IAMGVAIKGIQ
-325 GLVVFV
+325 AAVIFVKMANDVSKFAQNLNSAVNWMRNLKLVEI
-331 NLVNQTSKL
+331 K
-340 ITNMKALKNWWDLA
+340 
-354 GLALAKNT
+354 
-362 IETIADTA
+362 ETISAG
-370 AKLANAVATG
+370 ANAVVKIAQAAATG
-380 VATVAQMALNA
+380 IATVAQMALNA

-410 GLALLVKHLYEA
+410 GLALLVKHLYEV
-422 TDGFQDWSSVS
+422 TDGFTDWSIVS
-433 ESFSNMMGKIG
+433 DTMNKIKES
-444 GAIDNA
+444 IDNV
-450 IHKIHQFGK
+450 IQKIHQFGK

-477 LGNINSK
+477 FGNINSK

-502 AIVNV
+502 AVVNV
-507 GNRLSDMGQSFSN
+507 GNRLSDMGQSFSY
-520 GFGNVVSTVSN
+520 GFSNITSTVSN
-531 AMNNIGQTIRG
+531 AMNNIGQSIRG
-542 TASSFGNYASSGLSS
+542 TASSFGNYVSSGLSS
-557 LSSNFS
+557 LSATFT
-563 NTLNNISSNISNWGS
+563 NTFNGILSSVGNWGS
-578 TISSAFSNTFNSI
+578 SMYNS
-591 LTSVSNW
+591 
-598 GSNMVS
+598 
-604 SASTAV
+604 AV
-610 NNMIDS
+610 NAVQNMIS
-616 IKKAFSNIANDFASI
+616 GIKNAFSNIVNEFKNI
-631 GANIVNGILKGFTN
+631 GANIVNGILSGFTN
-645 TWNNFV
+645 TWDKFV
-651 YKVKQGV
+651 SKVKSGV

-691 GFSDFGDNS
+691 GFSDFGNNS

-707 LNSTL
+707 LSSTL

-731 IVNVN
+731 IINVN

>member
-1 MDEGTVG
+1 MDSGTVG
-8 AFDTILTGINKVGKA
+8 AFNSILTGINKVGKA

-60 GSDAQSVIDNA
+60 GADAQSVIDNA
-71 SKAFKTAGVSMN
+71 SKAFKTAGVSIN

-154 GGTKEEMERLI
+154 GGTASEMERLI
-165 SDASKMKEEQ
+165 SDASKMVKEQ
-175 QQLNVVVKEGDMS
+175 QELNVTVKEGDMS

-193 NAISVVQKKMN
+193 NAISVVQKRMQ
-204 ITGTTTRE
+204 ITGTTARE

-232 TSIGT
+232 TAIGT
-237 GNNFEQALNDFVDSV
+237 GDNLDQALNDFVDSV
-252 RTVANNI
+252 QTVADNI
-259 GPAIKQMAPRLTQA
+259 GPAIKEMAPRLTQA
-273 FIQVFQEIG
+273 FIQVFREIG

-287 VITDMFVGALKSIP
+287 VITDVFVGALKSIP
-301 KVISQTNS
+301 QLISQTS
-309 VTKAF
+309 SLTKAF
-314 IAMAAAIKGIQ
+314 IAMGVAIKGIQ
-325 GLVVFV
+325 AAVIFV
-331 NLVNQTSKL
+331 KMANDVSKFAQNLNSAVNWMRNL
-340 ITNMKALKNWWDLA
+340 NLA
-354 GLALAKNT
+354 EIK
-362 IETIADTA
+362 ETISAG
-370 AKLANAVATG
+370 ANAVAKIAQAAATG
-380 VATVAQMALNA
+380 IATVAQMALNA

-410 GLALLVKHLYEA
+410 GLALLVKHLYEV
-422 TDGFQDWSSVS
+422 TDGFTDWSIVS
-433 ESFSNMMGKIG
+433 DTMNKIKES
-444 GAIDNA
+444 IDNV
-450 IHKIHQFGK
+450 IQKIHQLGK

-477 LGNINSK
+477 FGNINSK
-484 VANAISQVGSSI
+484 VATAISQVGSSI

-502 AIVNV
+502 AVVNV
-507 GNRLSDMGQSFSN
+507 GNRLSDMGQSFSY
-520 GFGNVVSTVSN
+520 GFSNITSTVSN
-531 AMNNIGQTIRG
+531 AMNNIGQNIRG
-542 TASSFGNYASSGLSS
+542 TASSFGNYVSSGLST
-557 LSSNFS
+557 LSSTFI
-563 NTLNNISSNISNWGS
+563 NTFNGILSSVGNWGS
-578 TISSAFSNTFNSI
+578 SMYNS
-591 LTSVSNW
+591 
-598 GSNMVS
+598 
-604 SASTAV
+604 AV
-610 NNMIDS
+610 NAVQNMIS
-616 IKKAFSNIANDFASI
+616 GIKNAFSNIVNEFKNI
-631 GANIVNGILKGFTN
+631 GANIVNGILSGFTN
-645 TWNNFV
+645 TWDKFV
-651 YKVKQGV
+651 SKVKSGV

-691 GFSDFGDNS
+691 GFSDFGNNS

-707 LNSTL
+707 LSSTL

-731 IVNVN
+731 IINVN

>member
-1 MDEGTVG
+1 MISSMDSGTVG
-8 AFDTILTGINKVGKA
+8 AFDTILTGIDKVGKA

-38 GKSALSSLA
+38 GKNAVSALA

-165 SDASKMKEEQ
+165 SDASKMKVEQ

-193 NAISVVQKKMN
+193 NAISVVQKNMN
-204 ITGTTTRE
+204 ITGTTARE

-217 SGSISQMKAAWQNLL
+217 SGSIAQMKAAWQNLL
-232 TSIGT
+232 TAIGT
-237 GNNFEQALNDFVDSV
+237 GNNLDQALNDFVDSV
-252 RTVANNI
+252 QTVADNI
-259 GPAIKQMAPRLTQA
+259 GPAIKEMAPRLTQA
-273 FIQVFQEIG
+273 FIQVFREIG

-287 VITDMFVGALKSIP
+287 VITDVFVGALKSIP
-301 KVISQTNS
+301 QLISQTGS
-309 VTKAF
+309 LTKAF
-314 IAMAAAIKGIQ
+314 IAMGVAIKGIQ
-325 GLVVFV
+325 AAVIFV
-331 NLVNQTSKL
+331 KMANDVSKFAQNLNSAVNWMRNL
-340 ITNMKALKNWWDLA
+340 NLA
-354 GLALAKNT
+354 EIK
-362 IETIADTA
+362 ETISAG
-370 AKLANAVATG
+370 ANAVAKIAQAAATG
-380 VATVAQMALNA
+380 IATVAQMALNA

-410 GLALLVKHLYEA
+410 GLALLVKHLYEV
-422 TDGFQDWSSVS
+422 TDGFTDWSIVS
-433 ESFSNMMGKIG
+433 DTMNKIKES
-444 GAIDNA
+444 IDNV
-450 IHKIHQFGK
+450 IQKIHQLGK

-477 LGNINSK
+477 FGNINSK
-484 VANAISQVGSSI
+484 VATAISQVGSSI

-502 AIVNV
+502 AVVNV
-507 GNRLSDMGQSFSN
+507 GNRLSDMGQSFSY
-520 GFGNVVSTVSN
+520 GFSNITSTVSN
-531 AMNNIGQTIRG
+531 AMNNIGQNIRG
-542 TASSFGNYASSGLSS
+542 TASSFGNYVSSGLST
-557 LSSNFS
+557 LSSTFI
-563 NTLNNISSNISNWGS
+563 NTFNGILSSVGNWGS
-578 TISSAFSNTFNSI
+578 SMYNS
-591 LTSVSNW
+591 
-598 GSNMVS
+598 
-604 SASTAV
+604 AV
-610 NNMIDS
+610 NAVQNMIS
-616 IKKAFSNIANDFASI
+616 GIKNAFSNIVNEFKNI
-631 GANIVNGILKGFTN
+631 GANIVNGILSGFTN
-645 TWNNFV
+645 TWDKFV
-651 YKVKQGV
+651 SKVKSGV

-691 GFSDFGDNS
+691 GFSDFGANS

-731 IVNVN
+731 IINVN

>member
-1 MDEGTVG
+1 MDSGTVG
-8 AFDTILTGINKVGKA
+8 AFNSILTGINKVGKA

-60 GSDAQSVIDNA
+60 GADAQSVIDNA

-83 EYMQQVT
+83 DYMQQVT
-90 GFSASLI
+90 GFAASLI

-139 AKQNYTMLDNLRLGY
+139 AKGQYQLLDNLRLGY
-154 GGTKEEMERLI
+154 SGTKEEMERLI
-165 SDASKMKEEQ
+165 SDASKMKAEQ

-193 NAISVVQKKMN
+193 NAISVVQKNMN
-204 ITGTTTRE
+204 ITGTTARE

-217 SGSISQMKAAWQNLL
+217 SGSIAQMKAAWQNLL
-232 TSIGT
+232 TAIGT
-237 GNNFEQALNDFVDSV
+237 GNNLDQALNDFVDSV
-252 RTVANNI
+252 QTVADNI
-259 GPAIKQMAPRLTQA
+259 GPAIKEMAPRLTQA
-273 FIQVFQEIG
+273 FIQVFREIG

-287 VITDMFVGALKSIP
+287 VITDVFVGALKSIP
-301 KVISQTNS
+301 QLISQTS
-309 VTKAF
+309 SLTKAF
-314 IAMAAAIKGIQ
+314 IAMGVAIKGIQ
-325 GLVVFV
+325 AAVIFV
-331 NLVNQTSKL
+331 KMANDVSKFAQNLNSAVNWMRNL
-340 ITNMKALKNWWDLA
+340 NLA
-354 GLALAKNT
+354 EIK
-362 IETIADTA
+362 ETISAG
-370 AKLANAVATG
+370 ANAIAKIAQAGATTI
-380 VATVAQMALNA
+380 ATVAQMALNA

-410 GLALLVKHLYEA
+410 GLALLVKHLYEV
-422 TDGFQDWSSVS
+422 TDGFTDWSIVS
-433 ESFSNMMGKIG
+433 DTMNKIKES
-444 GAIDNA
+444 IDNV
-450 IHKIHQFGK
+450 IQKIHQLGK

-477 LGNINSK
+477 FGNINSK
-484 VANAISQVGSSI
+484 VATAISQVGSSI

-502 AIVNV
+502 AVVNV
-507 GNRLSDMGQSFSN
+507 GNRLSDMGQSFSY
-520 GFGNVVSTVSN
+520 GFSNITSTVSN
-531 AMNNIGQTIRG
+531 AMNNIGQNIRG
-542 TASSFGNYASSGLSS
+542 TASSFGNYVSSGLST
-557 LSSNFS
+557 LSSTFI
-563 NTLNNISSNISNWGS
+563 NTFNGILSSVGNWGS
-578 TISSAFSNTFNSI
+578 SMYNS
-591 LTSVSNW
+591 
-598 GSNMVS
+598 
-604 SASTAV
+604 AV
-610 NNMIDS
+610 NAVQNMIS
-616 IKKAFSNIANDFASI
+616 GIKNAFSNIVNEFKNI
-631 GANIVNGILKGFTN
+631 GANIVNGILSGFTN
-645 TWNNFV
+645 TWDKFV
-651 YKVKQGV
+651 SKVKSGV

-691 GFSDFGDNS
+691 GFSDFGANS

-731 IVNVN
+731 IINVN

>member
-1 MDEGTVG
+1 MDSGTVG
-8 AFDTILTGINKVGKA
+8 AFNSILTGINKVGKA

-71 SKAFKTAGVSMN
+71 SKAFKTAGVSIN

-154 GGTKEEMERLI
+154 GGTASEMERLI
-165 SDASKMKEEQ
+165 SDASKMVKEQ
-175 QQLNVVVKEGDMS
+175 QELNVTVKEGDMS

-193 NAISVVQKKMN
+193 NAISVVQKRMQ
-204 ITGTTTRE
+204 ITGTTARE

-232 TSIGT
+232 TAIGT
-237 GNNFEQALNDFVDSV
+237 GDNLDQALNDFVDSV
-252 RTVANNI
+252 QTVADNI
-259 GPAIKQMAPRLTQA
+259 GPAIKEMAPRLTQA
-273 FIQVFQEIG
+273 FIQVFREIG

-287 VITDMFVGALKSIP
+287 VITDVFVGALKSIP
-301 KVISQTNS
+301 QLISQTNG

-314 IAMAAAIKGIQ
+314 IALGVAIKGIQ
-325 GLVVFV
+325 AAVIFV
-331 NLVNQTSKL
+331 KMANDVSKFAQNLNSAVNWMRNL
-340 ITNMKALKNWWDLA
+340 NLA
-354 GLALAKNT
+354 EIK
-362 IETIADTA
+362 ETISAG
-370 AKLANAVATG
+370 ANAVAKIAQAAATG
-380 VATVAQMALNA
+380 IATVAQMALNA

-410 GLALLVKHLYEA
+410 GLALLVKHLYEV
-422 TDGFQDWSSVS
+422 TDGFTDWSIVS
-433 ESFSNMMGKIG
+433 DTMNKIKES
-444 GAIDNA
+444 IDNV
-450 IHKIHQFGK
+450 IQKIHQLGK

-477 LGNINSK
+477 FGNINSK
-484 VANAISQVGSSI
+484 VATAISQVGSSI

-502 AIVNV
+502 AVVNV
-507 GNRLSDMGQSFSN
+507 GNRLSDMGQSFSY
-520 GFGNVVSTVSN
+520 GFSNITSTVSN
-531 AMNNIGQTIRG
+531 AMNNIGQNIRG
-542 TASSFGNYASSGLSS
+542 TASSFGNYVSSGLST
-557 LSSNFS
+557 LSSTFI
-563 NTLNNISSNISNWGS
+563 NTFNGILSSVGNWGS
-578 TISSAFSNTFNSI
+578 SMYNS
-591 LTSVSNW
+591 
-598 GSNMVS
+598 
-604 SASTAV
+604 AV
-610 NNMIDS
+610 NAVQNMIS
-616 IKKAFSNIANDFASI
+616 GIKNAFSNIVNEFKNI
-631 GANIVNGILKGFTN
+631 GANIVNGILSGFTN
-645 TWNNFV
+645 TWDKFV
-651 YKVKQGV
+651 SKVKSGV

-691 GFSDFGDNS
+691 GFSDLGNNS

-707 LNSTL
+707 LSSTL

-731 IVNVN
+731 IINVN

>member
-1 MDEGTVG
+1 MDSGTVG
-8 AFDTILTGINKVGKA
+8 AFNSILTGINKVGKA

-38 GKSALSSLA
+38 GKSAVSALA

-165 SDASKMKEEQ
+165 SDASKMKVEQ

-193 NAISVVQKKMN
+193 NAISVVQKNMN
-204 ITGTTTRE
+204 ITGTTARE

-217 SGSISQMKAAWQNLL
+217 SGSIAQMKAAWQNLL
-232 TSIGT
+232 TAIGT
-237 GNNFEQALNDFVDSV
+237 GNNLDQALNDFVDSV
-252 RTVANNI
+252 QTVADNI
-259 GPAIKQMAPRLTQA
+259 GPAIKEMAPRLTQA
-273 FIQVFQEIG
+273 FIQVFREIG

-287 VITDMFVGALKSIP
+287 VITDVFVGALKSIP
-301 KVISQTNS
+301 QLISQTGS
-309 VTKAF
+309 LTKAF
-314 IAMAAAIKGIQ
+314 IAMGVAIKGIQ
-325 GLVVFV
+325 AAVIFV
-331 NLVNQTSKL
+331 KMANDVSKFAQNLNSAVNWMRNL
-340 ITNMKALKNWWDLA
+340 NLA
-354 GLALAKNT
+354 EIK
-362 IETIADTA
+362 ETISAG
-370 AKLANAVATG
+370 ANAIAKIAQAGATTI
-380 VATVAQMALNA
+380 ATVAQMALNA

-410 GLALLVKHLYEA
+410 GLALLVKHLYEV
-422 TDGFQDWSSVS
+422 TDGFTDWSIVS
-433 ESFSNMMGKIG
+433 DTMNKIKES
-444 GAIDNA
+444 IDNV
-450 IHKIHQFGK
+450 IQKIHQLGK

-477 LGNINSK
+477 FGNINSK
-484 VANAISQVGSSI
+484 VATAISQVGSSI

-502 AIVNV
+502 AVVNV
-507 GNRLSDMGQSFSN
+507 GNRLSDMGQSFSY
-520 GFGNVVSTVSN
+520 GFSNITSTVSN
-531 AMNNIGQTIRG
+531 AMNNIGQNIRG
-542 TASSFGNYASSGLSS
+542 TASSFGNYVSSGLST
-557 LSSNFS
+557 LSSTFI
-563 NTLNNISSNISNWGS
+563 NTFNGILSSVGNWGS
-578 TISSAFSNTFNSI
+578 SMYNS
-591 LTSVSNW
+591 
-598 GSNMVS
+598 
-604 SASTAV
+604 AV
-610 NNMIDS
+610 NAVQNMIS
-616 IKKAFSNIANDFASI
+616 GIKNAFSNIVNEFKNI
-631 GANIVNGILKGFTN
+631 GANIVNGILSGFTN
-645 TWNNFV
+645 TWDKFV
-651 YKVKQGV
+651 SKVKSGV

-691 GFSDFGDNS
+691 GFSDFGANS

>member
-1 MDEGTVG
+1 MDSGTVG

-38 GKSALSSLA
+38 GKNAVSALA

-165 SDASKMKEEQ
+165 SDASKMKVEQ

-193 NAISVVQKKMN
+193 NAISVVQKNMN
-204 ITGTTTRE
+204 ITGTTARE

-217 SGSISQMKAAWQNLL
+217 SGSIAQMKAAWQNLL
-232 TSIGT
+232 TAIGT
-237 GNNFEQALNDFVDSV
+237 GNNLDQALNDFVDSV
-252 RTVANNI
+252 QTVADNI
-259 GPAIKQMAPRLTQA
+259 GPAIKEMAPRLTQA
-273 FIQVFQEIG
+273 FIQVFREIG

-287 VITDMFVGALKSIP
+287 VITDVFVGALKSIP
-301 KVISQTNS
+301 QLISQTGS
-309 VTKAF
+309 LTKAF
-314 IAMAAAIKGIQ
+314 IAMGVAIKGIQ
-325 GLVVFV
+325 AAVIFV
-331 NLVNQTSKL
+331 KMANDVSKFAQNLNSAVNWMRNL
-340 ITNMKALKNWWDLA
+340 NLA
-354 GLALAKNT
+354 EIK
-362 IETIADTA
+362 ETISAG
-370 AKLANAVATG
+370 ANAVAKIAQAAATG
-380 VATVAQMALNA
+380 IATVAQMALNA

-410 GLALLVKHLYEA
+410 GLALLVKHLYEV
-422 TDGFQDWSSVS
+422 TDGFTDWSIVS
-433 ESFSNMMGKIG
+433 DTMNKIKES
-444 GAIDNA
+444 IDNV
-450 IHKIHQFGK
+450 IQKIHQLGK

-477 LGNINSK
+477 FGNINSK
-484 VANAISQVGSSI
+484 VATAISQVGSSI

-502 AIVNV
+502 AVVNV
-507 GNRLSDMGQSFSN
+507 GNRLSDMGQSFSY
-520 GFGNVVSTVSN
+520 GFSNITSTVSN
-531 AMNNIGQTIRG
+531 AMNNIGQNIRG
-542 TASSFGNYASSGLSS
+542 TASSFGNYVSSGLST
-557 LSSNFS
+557 LSSTFI
-563 NTLNNISSNISNWGS
+563 NTFNGILSSVGNWGS
-578 TISSAFSNTFNSI
+578 SMYNS
-591 LTSVSNW
+591 
-598 GSNMVS
+598 
-604 SASTAV
+604 AV
-610 NNMIDS
+610 NAVQNMIS
-616 IKKAFSNIANDFASI
+616 GIKNAFSNIVNEFKNI
-631 GANIVNGILKGFTN
+631 GANIVNGILSGFTN
-645 TWNNFV
+645 TWDKFV
-651 YKVKQGV
+651 SKVKSGV

-691 GFSDFGDNS
+691 GFSDFGANS

-731 IVNVN
+731 IINVN

>member
-1 MDEGTVG
+1 MDSGTVG
-8 AFDTILTGINKVGKA
+8 AFNSILTGINKVGKA

-60 GSDAQSVIDNA
+60 GADAQSVIDNA
-71 SKAFKTAGVSMN
+71 SKAFKTAGVSIN

-154 GGTKEEMERLI
+154 GGTASEMERLI
-165 SDASKMKEEQ
+165 SDASKMVKEQ
-175 QQLNVVVKEGDMS
+175 QELNVTVKEGDMS

-193 NAISVVQKKMN
+193 NAISVVQKRMQ
-204 ITGTTTRE
+204 ITGTTARE

-232 TSIGT
+232 TAIGT
-237 GNNFEQALNDFVDSV
+237 GDNLDQALNDFVDSV
-252 RTVANNI
+252 QTVADNI
-259 GPAIKQMAPRLTQA
+259 GPAIKEMAPRLTQA
-273 FIQVFQEIG
+273 FIQVFREIG

-287 VITDMFVGALKSIP
+287 VITDVFVGALKSIP
-301 KVISQTNS
+301 QLISQTS
-309 VTKAF
+309 SLTKAF
-314 IAMAAAIKGIQ
+314 IAMGVAIKAIQ
-325 GLVVFV
+325 AAVIFV
-331 NLVNQTSKL
+331 KMANDVSKFAQNLNSAVNWMRNL
-340 ITNMKALKNWWDLA
+340 NLA
-354 GLALAKNT
+354 EIK
-362 IETIADTA
+362 ETISAG
-370 AKLANAVATG
+370 ANAVAKIAQAAATG
-380 VATVAQMALNA
+380 IATVAQMALNA

-410 GLALLVKHLYEA
+410 GLALLVKHLYEV
-422 TDGFQDWSSVS
+422 TDGFTDWSIVS
-433 ESFSNMMGKIG
+433 DTMNKIKES
-444 GAIDNA
+444 IDNV
-450 IHKIHQFGK
+450 IQKIHQLGK

-477 LGNINSK
+477 FGNINSK
-484 VANAISQVGSSI
+484 VATAISQVGSSI

-502 AIVNV
+502 AVVNV
-507 GNRLSDMGQSFSN
+507 GNRLSDMGQSFSY
-520 GFGNVVSTVSN
+520 GFSNITSTVSN
-531 AMNNIGQTIRG
+531 AMNNIGQNIRG
-542 TASSFGNYASSGLSS
+542 TASSFGNYVSSGLST
-557 LSSNFS
+557 LSSTFI
-563 NTLNNISSNISNWGS
+563 NTFNGILSSVGNWGS
-578 TISSAFSNTFNSI
+578 SMYNS
-591 LTSVSNW
+591 
-598 GSNMVS
+598 
-604 SASTAV
+604 AV
-610 NNMIDS
+610 NAVQNMIS
-616 IKKAFSNIANDFASI
+616 GIKNAFSNIVNEFKNI
-631 GANIVNGILKGFTN
+631 GANIVNGILSGFTN
-645 TWNNFV
+645 TWDKFV
-651 YKVKQGV
+651 SKVKSGV

-691 GFSDFGDNS
+691 GFSDFGNNS

-707 LNSTL
+707 LSSTL

-731 IVNVN
+731 IINVN

>member
-1 MDEGTVG
+1 MDSGTVG
-8 AFDTILTGINKVGKA
+8 AFNSILTGINKVGKA

-154 GGTKEEMERLI
+154 GGTASEMERLI
-165 SDASKMKEEQ
+165 SDASKMVKEQ
-175 QQLNVVVKEGDMS
+175 QELNVTVKEGDMS

-193 NAISVVQKKMN
+193 NAISVVQKRMQ
-204 ITGTTTRE
+204 ITGTTARE

-232 TSIGT
+232 TAIGT
-237 GNNFEQALNDFVDSV
+237 GDNLDQALNDFVDSV

-259 GPAIKQMAPRLTQA
+259 GPAIKEMAPRLTQA
-273 FIQVFQEIG
+273 FIQVFREIG

-287 VITDMFVGALKSIP
+287 VITDVFVGALKSIP
-301 KVISQTNS
+301 QLISQTS
-309 VTKAF
+309 SLTKAF
-314 IAMAAAIKGIQ
+314 IALGVAIKGIQ
-325 GLVVFV
+325 AAVIFV
-331 NLVNQTSKL
+331 KMANDVSKFAQNLNSAVNWMRNL
-340 ITNMKALKNWWDLA
+340 NLA
-354 GLALAKNT
+354 EIK
-362 IETIADTA
+362 ETISAG
-370 AKLANAVATG
+370 ANAVAKIAQAAATG
-380 VATVAQMALNA
+380 IATVAQMALNA

-410 GLALLVKHLYEA
+410 GLALLVKHLYEV
-422 TDGFQDWSSVS
+422 TDGFTDWSSVS
-433 ESFSNMMGKIG
+433 DTMNKIKES
-444 GAIDNA
+444 IDNV
-450 IHKIHQFGK
+450 IQKIHQFGK

-477 LGNINSK
+477 FGNINSK

-502 AIVNV
+502 AVVNV
-507 GNRLSDMGQSFSN
+507 GNRLSDMGQSFSY
-520 GFGNVVSTVSN
+520 GFSNITSTVSN
-531 AMNNIGQTIRG
+531 AMNNIGQNIRG
-542 TASSFGNYASSGLSS
+542 TASSFGNYVSSGLST
-557 LSSNFS
+557 LSSTFT
-563 NTLNNISSNISNWGS
+563 NTFNGILSSVGNWGS
-578 TISSAFSNTFNSI
+578 SMYNS
-591 LTSVSNW
+591 
-598 GSNMVS
+598 
-604 SASTAV
+604 AV
-610 NNMIDS
+610 NAVQNMIS
-616 IKKAFSNIANDFASI
+616 GIKNAFSNIVNEFKNI
-631 GANIVNGILKGFTN
+631 GANIVNGILSGFTN
-645 TWNNFV
+645 TWDKFV
-651 YKVKQGV
+651 SKVKSGV
-658 EDVKKLFQSM
+658 EDVKALFQSM

-691 GFSDFGDNS
+691 GFSDFGNNS

-707 LNSTL
+707 LSSTL

>member
-1 MDEGTVG
+1 MDSGTVG
-8 AFDTILTGINKVGKA
+8 AFDTILTGINKIGKA

-38 GKSALSSLA
+38 GKSAVSALA

-165 SDASKMKEEQ
+165 SDASKMKVEQ

-193 NAISVVQKKMN
+193 NAISVVQKNMN
-204 ITGTTTRE
+204 ITGTTARE

-217 SGSISQMKAAWQNLL
+217 SGSIAQMKAAWQNLL
-232 TSIGT
+232 TAIGT
-237 GNNFEQALNDFVDSV
+237 GNNLDQALNDFVDSV
-252 RTVANNI
+252 QTVADNI
-259 GPAIKQMAPRLTQA
+259 GPAIKEMAPRLTQA
-273 FIQVFQEIG
+273 FIQVFREIG

-287 VITDMFVGALKSIP
+287 VITDVFVGALKSIP
-301 KVISQTNS
+301 QLISQTNG

-314 IAMAAAIKGIQ
+314 IAMGVAIKGIQ
-325 GLVVFV
+325 AAVIFV
-331 NLVNQTSKL
+331 KMANDVSKFAQNLNSAVNWMRNL
-340 ITNMKALKNWWDLA
+340 NIAE
-354 GLALAKNT
+354 
-362 IETIADTA
+362 IRETISAG
-370 AKLANAVATG
+370 ANAVAKIAQAAATG
-380 VATVAQMALNA
+380 IATVAQMALNA

-410 GLALLVKHLYEA
+410 GLALLVKHLYEV
-422 TDGFQDWSSVS
+422 TDGFTDWSIVS
-433 ESFSNMMGKIG
+433 DTMNKIKES
-444 GAIDNA
+444 IDNV
-450 IHKIHQFGK
+450 IQKIHQLGK

-477 LGNINSK
+477 FGNINSK
-484 VANAISQVGSSI
+484 VATAISQVGSSI

-502 AIVNV
+502 AVVNV
-507 GNRLSDMGQSFSN
+507 GNRLSDMGQSFSY
-520 GFGNVVSTVSN
+520 GFSNITSTVSN
-531 AMNNIGQTIRG
+531 AMNNIGQNIRG
-542 TASSFGNYASSGLSS
+542 TASSFGNYVSSGLST
-557 LSSNFS
+557 LSSTFI
-563 NTLNNISSNISNWGS
+563 NTFNGILSSVGNWGS
-578 TISSAFSNTFNSI
+578 SMYNS
-591 LTSVSNW
+591 
-598 GSNMVS
+598 
-604 SASTAV
+604 AV
-610 NNMIDS
+610 NAVQNMIS
-616 IKKAFSNIANDFASI
+616 GIKNAFSNIVNEFKNI
-631 GANIVNGILKGFTN
+631 GANIVNGILSGFTN
-645 TWNNFV
+645 TWDKFV
-651 YKVKQGV
+651 SKVKSGV

-691 GFSDFGDNS
+691 GFSDFGANS

>member
-8 AFDTILTGINKVGKA
+8 AFNTILTGINKIGKA

-193 NAISVVQKKMN
+193 NAISVVQKNMN
-204 ITGTTTRE
+204 ITGTTARE

-232 TSIGT
+232 IAIGT
-237 GNNFEQALNDFVDSV
+237 GDNLDQALNDFVDSV
-252 RTVANNI
+252 QTVADNI
-259 GPAIKQMAPRLTQA
+259 GPAIKEMAPRLTQA
-273 FIQVFQEIG
+273 FIQVFREIG

-287 VITDMFVGALKSIP
+287 VITDVFVGALKSIP
-301 KVISQTNS
+301 QLISQTNG

-314 IAMAAAIKGIQ
+314 IAMGVAIKGIQ
-325 GLVVFV
+325 ATLIFV
-331 NLVNQTSKL
+331 KMANDVSKFAQNLNSAVNWMRNL
-340 ITNMKALKNWWDLA
+340 NLA
-354 GLALAKNT
+354 EIK
-362 IETIADTA
+362 ETISAG
-370 AKLANAVATG
+370 ANAIAKIAQAGATTI
-380 VATVAQMALNA
+380 ATVAQMALNA

-410 GLALLVKHLYEA
+410 GLALLVKHLYEV
-422 TDGFQDWSSVS
+422 TDGFTDWSIVS
-433 ESFSNMMGKIG
+433 DTMNKIKES
-444 GAIDNA
+444 IDNV
-450 IHKIHQFGK
+450 IQKIHQLGK

-477 LGNINSK
+477 FGNINSK
-484 VANAISQVGSSI
+484 VATAISQVGSSI

-502 AIVNV
+502 AVVNV
-507 GNRLSDMGQSFSN
+507 GNRLSDMGQSFSY
-520 GFGNVVSTVSN
+520 GFGNVVNTVSN
-531 AMNNIGQTIRG
+531 AMNNIGQSIRG
-542 TASSFGNYASSGLSS
+542 TASSFGNYVSSGLST
-557 LSSNFS
+557 LSSTFT
-563 NTLNNISSNISNWGS
+563 NTFNGILSSVGNWGS
-578 TISSAFSNTFNSI
+578 SMYNS
-591 LTSVSNW
+591 
-598 GSNMVS
+598 
-604 SASTAV
+604 AV
-610 NNMIDS
+610 NAVQNMIS
-616 IKKAFSNIANDFASI
+616 GIKNAFSNIVNEFKNI
-631 GANIVNGILKGFTN
+631 GANIVNGILSGFTN
-645 TWNNFV
+645 TWDKFV
-651 YKVKQGV
+651 SKVKSGV

-691 GFSDFGDNS
+691 GFSDFGNNS

-731 IVNVN
+731 IINVN